1 MSLIMPEEVICPQ
14 CGTKNRFYRWLSVT
28 AWLDPGAAELA
39 RRGELNVFTCKK
51 CGFSANMDQDVLVSD
66 QGKMTFYLNPKDTEN

>member
-1 MSLIMPEEVICPQ
+1 MSLVMPEEVICPQ

-39 RRGELNVFTCKK
+39 RKGELNVFTCNA
-51 CGFSANMDQDVLVSD
+51 CGFTANLDQDILVSD
-66 QGKMTFYLNPKDTEN
+66 HGKMTIYTRKEE